1 MTKDAEFQE
10 KMIAT
15 NEALMLGAVRQH
27 ELTETA
33 NELNALLQM
42 EISERKQTEDALRQA
57 KAQLTDRAG
66 QLEELVAA
74 RTSELTATNQQL
86 EAFVY
91 SVAHDLRAP
100 LRIMQGFA
108 TMLVRKAGESLDE
121 TGRDCAERI
130 NKSAHFMD
138 ALLIDL
144 LTFSRLS
151 QQRVEL
157 VSVSLQTVV
166 DSVLSRLQMDI
177 QEKSARM

>member
-42 EISERKQTEDALRQA
+42 EISERKQAEKALRQA

-74 RTSELTATNQQL
+74 RTAELTATNQQL
-86 EAFVY
+86 ETFIY
-91 SVAHDLRAP
+91 SIAHDLRAP
-100 LRIMQGFA
+100 LRSMQGLSE
-108 TMLVRKAGESLDE
+108 MLVEEAGAGLNE
-121 TGRDCAERI
+121 TGHEYAGRI
-130 NKSAHFMD
+130 NKAAQFMD
-138 ALLIDL
+138 A
-144 LTFSRLS
+144 
-151 QQRVEL
+151 
-157 VSVSLQTVV
+157 
-166 DSVLSRLQMDI
+166 M
-177 QEKSARM
+177 